1 MPKRDSESALIR
13 FTVPGPPVPKARAR
27 RSRRTGKWYTPT
39 KTSEYEEAVFVGAMV
54 AAGELH
60 LRRITWPTDREYAVT
75 VRCCFPD
82 ARKRDADNVL
92 KSVLDACNKLLWRDD
107 VQVRRALTTRE
118 IDRDNPRTEVTVE
131 ALEAVS

>member
-39 KTSEYEEAVFVGAMV
+39 KTAQYENAVKAGAMFGAAELKSRGIAWPV
-54 AAGELH
+54 AC
-60 LRRITWPTDREYAVT
+60 EYAVA